1 MAYINLISKTDNCT
15 LKTKKILTV
24 LHNSS
29 YAKSFFLHNFLI
41 NFIQDQMEKN
51 LHYTIDPAY
60 GMALLLV
67 NHLTI
72 NNDWYRQ
79 SIYQE
84 IKPFYH
90 F

>member
-1 MAYINLISKTDNCT
+1 MTVSCI
-15 LKTKKILTV
+15 ILAMP
-24 LHNSS
+24 NI
-29 YAKSFFLHNFLI
+29 FFLYNFFNKFLPI
-41 NFIQDQMEKN
+41 SNGKN

-72 NNDWYRQ
+72 DNDWYRQ